1 MDNSEKEL
9 IKFVHPPFY
18 QIIIGIMTLIVFA
31 GIGVV
36 SVDMFRL
43 IVWSLG
49 GIACFIYFTVFEY
62 VLPYVRMMNA
72 IKGAKQRG
80 DHQVLIND
88 FKNAGRA
95 FKDSLILG
103 DGFMI
108 AKGSGSIY
116 RYSDLTRLFHV
127 VETSGGIVIRHKL
140 YIYDLSDKKRRLC
153 YIDRSA
159 YDRDEMQSVYAYII
173 SKNPIIK
180 LGEK

>member
-1 MDNSEKEL
+1 
-9 IKFVHPPFY
+9 
-18 QIIIGIMTLIVFA
+18 
-31 GIGVV
+31 
-36 SVDMFRL
+36 
-43 IVWSLG
+43 
-49 GIACFIYFTVFEY
+49 
-62 VLPYVRMMNA
+62 MMNA